1 MARGGKRPGAGRPP
15 LAKNKIPMAAKA
27 MIEQVAMG
35 LGGAERMLTW
45 VQEDPANEKA
55 FWTAIYPKLLPLQ
68 VQGDKESPLRVVTS
82 IRLEAMHDDSIRPA
96 AEKADPSI

>member
-68 VQGDKESPLRVVTS
+68 VNGAGPNGEHMFTGIRVEFVKPDANS
-82 IRLEAMHDDSIRPA
+82 
-96 AEKADPSI
+96 